1 MTPMTQALSCPSLC
15 SNNTNAYNSPSS
27 RIIIFLNFNFFLIP
41 QLYENFIYSS
51 HYTTLNIV
59 FNVTYYL
66 ELHDAIFLC

>member
-27 RIIIFLNFNFFLIP
+27 RIIIFLIFLIP